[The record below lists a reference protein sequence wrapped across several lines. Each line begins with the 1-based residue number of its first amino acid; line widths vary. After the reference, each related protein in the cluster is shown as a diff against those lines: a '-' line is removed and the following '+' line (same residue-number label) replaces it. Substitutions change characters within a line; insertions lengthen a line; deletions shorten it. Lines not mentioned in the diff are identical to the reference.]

1 MTDDA
6 ARTELPPAPR
16 KWVRVVRIGTSVF
29 FGLLT
34 VVLVVLWVR
43 SCRRSDSIHMLAN
56 TTVIEA
62 WSACGEVYM
71 GTSYSAPSGVDL
83 RFHSLPLS
91 PDDKFQ
97 WFGSDGNSN
106 VPTFGFGMSMM
117 SHHGPLYMLPHWFLA
132 LLSGCVAL
140 FAFTGTSRFSL
151 RTMLTITTLVAAIL
165 GLIAWTSS

>member
-6 ARTELPPAPR
+6 TRTEMPQAAPR
-16 KWVRVVRIGTSVF
+16 RWVRGVRVGVSVF

-34 VVLVVLWVR
+34 VAFCILWVR
-43 SCRRSDSIHMLAN
+43 SYWRGDSIHMRAN

-71 GTSYSAPSGVDL
+71 GSSYAPSGVDL
-83 RFHSLPLS
+83 RFYSLPLS

-106 VPTFGFGMSMM
+106 VPTFGFGISMM

-151 RTMLTITTLVAAIL
+151 RTMLTITTLVSAIL